1 ERPTRIRKPNVRYD
15 PSIYVLASFP
25 KKKKHA
31 IIPKHQVTIDVIDE
45 QNGSI
50 RSSDFVQ
57 PVRIIAE
64 GTRTKCQEKAS
75 QFSRNTGSEE
85 IDIQPA
91 NNDEDEELD
100 DNHIYTTK
108 NFYNNDENEPLP
120 QATNFHSNYNVNEP
134 LPPTTDFHSNH
145 NVNEPSLDF
154 DSIVAYQNVKKATK
168 RMTFDDDDNDQL
180 EEETLNMA
188 SGNRHKNNSKKKK
201 DDSSSKQLFIDEHT
215 NNEQHTQ
222 ENLSNPSNVT
232 DDLSYI
238 CEQGDDEDDV
248 PPTQSKPI
256 KKKRKRTPRSKESSS
271 KSSADIEITNVQKEL
286 LLFQYKVDN
295 RLKVLEKTFRILKS
309 RKFLKENKNLMNI
322 IDLAAQPVPPP
333 PDPEIVL
340 GVDVS
345 KLIFEFDE
353 HTRFVR
359 QVFRLAG
366 YASNP
371 NAVLSNQQMVTEL
384 KDALKKR
391 DKRLDLDEE
400 ALEETWQI
408 VKESVRQ
415 MKHDNKR
422 NNILKAIRTSKTT
435 ITGTSP
441 SQAGENT
448 SSTDSIN

>member
-1 ERPTRIRKPNVRYD
+1 MERPTRIRKPNVRYD

-50 RSSDFVQ
+50 RSSGFAQ

-64 GTRTKCQEKAS
+64 GTHTKCQEKAS

-108 NFYNNDENEPLP
+108 TVYNNDENEPLP
-120 QATNFHSNYNVNEP
+120 QATDFHSNY
-134 LPPTTDFHSNH
+134 

-154 DSIVAYQNVKKATK
+154 DSIVAYQNVKKTTK
-168 RMTFDDDDNDQL
+168 RMTFDDDDDDDQL

-238 CEQGDDEDDV
+238 CEQGHDEDD
-248 PPTQSKPI
+248 S
-256 KKKRKRTPRSKESSS
+256 RSKESSS

-286 LLFQYKVDN
+286 LLSQYKVDN

-322 IDLAAQPVPPP
+322 INLAAHPVPPP

-391 DKRLDLDEE
+391 DKRLDVDEE
-400 ALEETWQI
+400 AL
-408 VKESVRQ
+408 
-415 MKHDNKR
+415 
-422 NNILKAIRTSKTT
+422 
-435 ITGTSP
+435 
-441 SQAGENT
+441 
-448 SSTDSIN
+448 

>member
-1 ERPTRIRKPNVRYD
+1 MEWPTRIRKPNVRYD
-15 PSIYVLASFP
+15 PSMYVLASFS

-50 RSSDFVQ
+50 RSFGFVP

-120 QATNFHSNYNVNEP
+120 QATDFHSNY
-134 LPPTTDFHSNH
+134 

-154 DSIVAYQNVKKATK
+154 DSIVAYQNVKKTTK
-168 RMTFDDDDNDQL
+168 RMAFDDDDDDQL

-256 KKKRKRTPRSKESSS
+256 KNKRKRTSRSKESSS

-286 LLFQYKVDN
+286 FLFQYKVDN

-322 IDLAAQPVPPP
+322 IDLAAHPVPPP

-391 DKRLDLDEE
+391 DKRLDVDEE
-400 ALEETWQI
+400 AL
-408 VKESVRQ
+408 
-415 MKHDNKR
+415 
-422 NNILKAIRTSKTT
+422 
-435 ITGTSP
+435 
-441 SQAGENT
+441 
-448 SSTDSIN
+448 

>member
-1 ERPTRIRKPNVRYD
+1 
-15 PSIYVLASFP
+15 
-25 KKKKHA
+25 
-31 IIPKHQVTIDVIDE
+31 
-45 QNGSI
+45 
-50 RSSDFVQ
+50 
-57 PVRIIAE
+57 
-64 GTRTKCQEKAS
+64 
-75 QFSRNTGSEE
+75 
-85 IDIQPA
+85 
-91 NNDEDEELD
+91 
-100 DNHIYTTK
+100 
-108 NFYNNDENEPLP
+108 
-120 QATNFHSNYNVNEP
+120 
-134 LPPTTDFHSNH
+134 
-145 NVNEPSLDF
+145 
-154 DSIVAYQNVKKATK
+154 
-168 RMTFDDDDNDQL
+168 
-180 EEETLNMA
+180 
-188 SGNRHKNNSKKKK
+188 
-201 DDSSSKQLFIDEHT
+201 
-215 NNEQHTQ
+215 
-222 ENLSNPSNVT
+222 
-232 DDLSYI
+232 
-238 CEQGDDEDDV
+238 
-248 PPTQSKPI
+248 
-256 KKKRKRTPRSKESSS
+256 
-271 KSSADIEITNVQKEL
+271 
-286 LLFQYKVDN
+286 
-295 RLKVLEKTFRILKS
+295 
-309 RKFLKENKNLMNI
+309 MNI
-322 IDLAAQPVPPP
+322 IDLAAHPVPPP

-391 DKRLDLDEE
+391 DKRLDVDEE

>member
-1 ERPTRIRKPNVRYD
+1 MERPTRIRKPNVRYD

-50 RSSDFVQ
+50 RSSGFAQ

-64 GTRTKCQEKAS
+64 GTHTKCQEKAS

-91 NNDEDEELD
+91 NNGEDEELD

-108 NFYNNDENEPLP
+108 TVYNNDE
-120 QATNFHSNYNVNEP
+120 NEP

-154 DSIVAYQNVKKATK
+154 DSIVAYQNVKKTTK
-168 RMTFDDDDNDQL
+168 RMTFEDDDDDQL

-188 SGNRHKNNSKKKK
+188 SDNRHKNNSKKKK

-256 KKKRKRTPRSKESSS
+256 KNKRKRTSRSKESSS

-286 LLFQYKVDN
+286 FLFQYKVDN

-322 IDLAAQPVPPP
+322 IDLAAHPVPPP

-391 DKRLDLDEE
+391 DKRLDVDEE
-400 ALEETWQI
+400 A
-408 VKESVRQ
+408 
-415 MKHDNKR
+415 
-422 NNILKAIRTSKTT
+422 
-435 ITGTSP
+435 
-441 SQAGENT
+441 
-448 SSTDSIN
+448 

>member
-1 ERPTRIRKPNVRYD
+1 MERPTRIRKPNVRYD
-15 PSIYVLASFP
+15 PSMYVLASFS

-50 RSSDFVQ
+50 RSFGFVP

-120 QATNFHSNYNVNEP
+120 QATDFHSNY
-134 LPPTTDFHSNH
+134 

-154 DSIVAYQNVKKATK
+154 DSIVAYQNVKKTTK
-168 RMTFDDDDNDQL
+168 RMAFDDDDDDQL

-222 ENLSNPSNVT
+222 ENLSNP
-232 DDLSYI
+232 
-238 CEQGDDEDDV
+238 
-248 PPTQSKPI
+248 
-256 KKKRKRTPRSKESSS
+256 
-271 KSSADIEITNVQKEL
+271 
-286 LLFQYKVDN
+286 
-295 RLKVLEKTFRILKS
+295 
-309 RKFLKENKNLMNI
+309 
-322 IDLAAQPVPPP
+322 
-333 PDPEIVL
+333 
-340 GVDVS
+340 
-345 KLIFEFDE
+345 
-353 HTRFVR
+353 
-359 QVFRLAG
+359 
-366 YASNP
+366 
-371 NAVLSNQQMVTEL
+371 
-384 KDALKKR
+384 
-391 DKRLDLDEE
+391 
-400 ALEETWQI
+400 
-408 VKESVRQ
+408 
-415 MKHDNKR
+415 
-422 NNILKAIRTSKTT
+422 
-435 ITGTSP
+435 
-441 SQAGENT
+441 
-448 SSTDSIN
+448 

>member
-201 DDSSSKQLFIDEHT
+201 G
-215 NNEQHTQ
+215 
-222 ENLSNPSNVT
+222 NPSNVT

-256 KKKRKRTPRSKESSS
+256 KKKRKRTSRSKESSS

-391 DKRLDLDEE
+391 DKRLDVDEE